1 MMNGK
6 YIAQDGKEAFYYMGC
21 YGIGVSRTV
30 AAIYEQYLINDAK
43 FGPCGFSL
51 PENIAPFQVQIVP
64 KMEAQEKLELAEK
77 IYSALQAKNIGVIL
91 DDRETITMGAKI
103 RDCKVLGTP
112 YLLVIGDKTDGT
124 ILELEQ
130 VKSGEKTPVTLE
142 EMIRKF
148 QK

>member
-6 YIAQDGKEAFYYMGC
+6 YITQDGKEAFYYMGC

-30 AAIYEQYLINDAK
+30 AAIYEQYLINDPK

-51 PENIAPFQVQIVP
+51 PENIAPFKVQIVP
-64 KMEAQEKLELAEK
+64 KMESQEKLELAEK
-77 IYSALQAKNIGVIL
+77 IYSKLQAENIGVIL
-91 DDRETITMGAKI
+91 DDREIITMGAKI

-124 ILELEQ
+124 MLELEHI
-130 VKSGEKTPVTLE
+130 KTGEKTPVTLE
-142 EMIRKF
+142 ELIRKF